1 MSYQQSEDWD
11 LCWSYLSNTGCRNSN
26 CTWRHGN
33 SASRLNPKQKYSGK
47 MQCNSG
53 YYRGYQ
59 RKWPSS
65 LFHPIKNH
73 QDVEDEDQH
82 GLVQYPDI
90 DDENSPKTFNF
101 TDNAGHRRARSI
113 SSLMSVSSSGKTT
126 TPRSIS
132 TLMNTSQVGSDSED
146 DMVKKV
152 KVISMGEGTEFQE
165 KENYMFSKGTFA
177 EFLTSKTKLKTK
189 LHPATTS
196 LSPFAKVFVPRNST
210 SVKKCATAKLPVT
223 LKQFLTPTKKLKIKF
238 HPAEQIA
245 TEFSPFATVF
255 VPRSNMA
262 STRASSVSREEST
275 MTTLPISTLNQPIL
289 KSSITFFDEN

>member
-1 MSYQQSEDWD
+1 
-11 LCWSYLSNTGCRNSN
+11 
-26 CTWRHGN
+26 
-33 SASRLNPKQKYSGK
+33 

-53 YYRGYQ
+53 YYRVYP
-59 RKWPSS
+59 RKRPSS

-73 QDVEDEDQH
+73 PDIEVEDQH

-90 DDENSPKTFNF
+90 DDENSPKTLFSF

-113 SSLMSVSSSGKTT
+113 SSVMSMSSSGKTS
-126 TPRSIS
+126 RSIS

-146 DMVKKV
+146 DMVKKAV
-152 KVISMGEGTEFQE
+152 VISMGEGTELKE
-165 KENYMFSKGTFA
+165 KENYMFSQGTFA

-189 LHPATTS
+189 LHPDTTS

-210 SVKKCATAKLPVT
+210 SVKKSATAKLPVT

-245 TEFSPFATVF
+245 TEFSPFASVF
-255 VPRSNMA
+255 VPRSNMV
-262 STRASSVSREEST
+262 STRACSTSREEST

-289 KSSITFFDEN
+289 KSSINFFD